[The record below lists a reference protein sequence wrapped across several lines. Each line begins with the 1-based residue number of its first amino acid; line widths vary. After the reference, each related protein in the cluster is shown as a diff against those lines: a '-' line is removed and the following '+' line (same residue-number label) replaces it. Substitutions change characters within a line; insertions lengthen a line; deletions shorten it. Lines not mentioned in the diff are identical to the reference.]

1 MVSFKSLLTIC
12 SAALVASAMPA
23 FNGTELAKRSTT
35 YTSNDASTVDG
46 WYHSLW
52 MQNSAGASFTI
63 DKNQYSL
70 TWTASTQNVVAGL
83 GWNPGSAKVISYSGS
98 YSTDGNGYL
107 SVYGWTTSPLI
118 EYYIVEWYGTYNPS
132 TGATKLGSV
141 TSDGATYDIYH
152 TVRTQQPSIQ
162 GTATFDQFWSVRQSK
177 RIGGT
182 VTTANHFNAWAA
194 SGLTLGTHNYQIV
207 ASEGYG
213 SSGSSSITVSEGSSS
228 GSTTTATP
236 STTTT
241 TTSTTKP
248 ATTTTT
254 SSGSTST
261 GTVAQ
266 WGQCGGTTWTGSTT
280 CASGYTCIF
289 FNGMI
294 VFYFRGSVFS
304 NIRATDYYSQCQ

>member
-12 SAALVASAMPA
+12 SVALAASALPS

-46 WYHSLW
+46 WYHSFW
-52 MQNSAGASFTI
+52 MQNSAGASFTVNQ
-63 DKNQYSL
+63 NQYSL
-70 TWTASTQNVVAGL
+70 TWTTSTQNVVAGL

-228 GSTTTATP
+228 GSGTTTTA
-236 STTTT
+236 

-254 SSGSTST
+254 SSGSSST
-261 GTVAQ
+261 GTAAH
-266 WGQCGGTTWTGSTT
+266 WGQCGGIGWTGATT
-280 CASGYTCIF
+280 CESGYTCQVL
-289 FNGMI
+289 N
-294 VFYFRGSVFS
+294 
-304 NIRATDYYSQCQ
+304 DYYYQCL